1 MSAKTRPPGGLIGE
15 YGRFGKKSRP
25 PLIEMPVIMY
35 CSTMR
40 IWLKLLIGSIF
51 GLLLGFLVPENHPA
65 VLDIFSFLRNL
76 AIGIGRYTA
85 LPIMVFSLT
94 IGIYELRQD
103 GKFWS
108 LLIRTF
114 LLLAGISV
122 FVIVLGIGVTLLLSP
137 GRIPVLIEQ
146 QSGEIFF
153 SPAQNILE
161 VFSPNMISVLSTGG
175 VYIFP
180 LCVFAFFLALGLRYD
195 KNYTKPVI
203 SLIDSISRIFF
214 HIAAFFSELLGLL
227 VIVLAAY
234 WAIQYREVLGTG
246 VFTPIIRMLLIYAVV
261 LVFAILPILL
271 FFINRTPWKILYG
284 CLGPAIA
291 AFFSGDYNFSIPV
304 MMMHLKD
311 NLGIRRRSSSV
322 TVALFSTFGRSG
334 SAMVACVSFIVII
347 QSYSSLG
354 IPGSGILSI
363 GIMAFFLSFLL
374 ARNSSDA
381 AFTALAVLCMRY
393 GHGFET
399 GYLILK
405 PIAFYLISI
414 GTFIDIAITAF
425 GSFVTAR
432 LNGFQEEKSI
442 KRFI

>member
-1 MSAKTRPPGGLIGE
+1 
-15 YGRFGKKSRP
+15 
-25 PLIEMPVIMY
+25 
-35 CSTMR
+35 
-40 IWLKLLIGSIF
+40 
-51 GLLLGFLVPENHPA
+51 
-65 VLDIFSFLRNL
+65 
-76 AIGIGRYTA
+76 RYTA
-85 LPIMVFSLT
+85 LPIVVFSLT

-108 LLIRTF
+108 LLGSTF
-114 LLLAGISV
+114 LLIAGISV
-122 FVIVLGIGVTLLLSP
+122 FVVALGICVTLFFSP

-153 SPAQNILE
+153 SPAQNVLDIFSSDMFS
-161 VFSPNMISVLSTGG
+161 VFSSSG

-203 SLIDSISRIFF
+203 SIIDSLSRIFF
-214 HIAAFFSELLGLL
+214 HIAAFFSELLGFLI
-227 VIVLAAY
+227 IVLTAY
-234 WAIQYREVLGTG
+234 WAIQYREVAGTG
-246 VFTPIIRMLLIYAVV
+246 VFAPVIRMLLIYAACLVFVV
-261 LVFAILPILL
+261 LPTLL
-271 FFINRTPWKILYG
+271 FFICNAPWKVLYG
-284 CLGPAIA
+284 CLGPVIT

-304 MMMHLKD
+304 LMMHLKG

-322 TVALFSTFGRSG
+322 TFALFSTFGRSG
-334 SAMVACVSFIVII
+334 SAMVACVAFIVII

-354 IPGSGILSI
+354 VPNSGIFSI
-363 GIMAFFLSFLL
+363 GITTFFLSFLL
-374 ARNSSDA
+374 ARNSADA

-405 PIAFYLISI
+405 PIAFYLVSI

-425 GSFVTAR
+425 GSFAIAR
-432 LNGFQEEKSI
+432 LNGLQEEKSI
-442 KRFI
+442 RRFI

>member
-1 MSAKTRPPGGLIGE
+1 
-15 YGRFGKKSRP
+15 
-25 PLIEMPVIMY
+25 MY

>member
-1 MSAKTRPPGGLIGE
+1 MAFTAL
-15 YGRFGKKSRP
+15 
-25 PLIEMPVIMY
+25 LIEMHVIMY
-35 CSTMR
+35 CNIMR
-40 IWLKLLIGSIF
+40 VWVKLIVGSIF
-51 GLLLGFLVPENHPA
+51 GLLLGFLLPENHPA
-65 VLDIFSFLRNL
+65 ILNMFTFLQKL

-103 GKFWS
+103 RKFWS
-108 LLIRTF
+108 LLVRTF
-114 LLLAGISV
+114 FLLAGISI
-122 FVIVLGIGVTLLLSP
+122 FVIMLGIGVTLLLSP
-137 GRIPVLIEQ
+137 GRTPVLIEQ

-153 SPAQNILE
+153 SPAQNILDI
-161 VFSPNMISVLSTGG
+161 FSSNMLSVLSVDG

-195 KNYTKPVI
+195 RNYTKPVI

-214 HIAAFFSELLGLL
+214 HIASFFSELLGLL
-227 VIVLAAY
+227 IIVLAAY
-234 WAIQYREVLGTG
+234 WAIQYSDVFGTG
-246 VFTPIIRMLLIYAVV
+246 VFVPVIRMLMIYAVV
-261 LVFAILPILL
+261 LVFIVLPMLL
-271 FFINRTPWKILYG
+271 FFVSRTPWKVLYG

-304 MMMHLKD
+304 LIMHLKN
-311 NLGIRRRSSSV
+311 NLGIRRRSSSI

-334 SAMVACVSFIVII
+334 SAMVACVAFIVII
-347 QSYSSLG
+347 QSYSSLS
-354 IPGSGILSI
+354 IPGAGILNI
-363 GIMAFFLSFLL
+363 GITAFFLSFLL

-414 GTFIDIAITAF
+414 GTFIDIVITAF
-425 GSFVTAR
+425 GSFVIAH
-432 LNGFQEEKSI
+432 LSGFQEEKNI

>member
-1 MSAKTRPPGGLIGE
+1 
-15 YGRFGKKSRP
+15 
-25 PLIEMPVIMY
+25 
-35 CSTMR
+35 
-40 IWLKLLIGSIF
+40 
-51 GLLLGFLVPENHPA
+51 
-65 VLDIFSFLRNL
+65 
-76 AIGIGRYTA
+76 
-85 LPIMVFSLT
+85 MVFSLT

-103 GKFWS
+103 RKFWS
-108 LLIRTF
+108 LLVRAF
-114 LLLAGISV
+114 FLLAGISV

-153 SPAQNILE
+153 SPAQNILDI
-161 VFSPNMISVLSTGG
+161 FSSNMLSVLSVDG

-195 KNYTKPVI
+195 RNYTKPVI

-214 HIAAFFSELLGLL
+214 HIATFFSELLGLL
-227 VIVLAAY
+227 IIVLAAY
-234 WAIQYREVLGTG
+234 WAIQYRAVFSTG
-246 VFTPIIRMLLIYAVV
+246 VFVPIIRMLMIYAVV
-261 LVFAILPILL
+261 LVFVVLPMIL
-271 FFINRTPWKILYG
+271 FFVSHTPWKVLYG

-304 MMMHLKD
+304 LMIHMKN
-311 NLGIRRRSSSV
+311 NLGIRRRSSSI

-334 SAMVACVSFIVII
+334 SAMVACVAVIVII

-354 IPGSGILSI
+354 IPGIGILNI
-363 GIMAFFLSFLL
+363 GITAFFLSFLL

-414 GTFIDIAITAF
+414 GTFIDIVITAF

-432 LNGFQEEKSI
+432 LSGFQEEKNI